1 MCLPIL
7 PLASLFISLISES
20 SARIL
25 KIYLQITI
33 PTLICTDLSFF
44 LPLGWTGPLLT
55 AVPSVPAL
63 AQPRLPSQALWTC
76 SSDPLLSLR
85 YLILI
90 PSCLVIVSTMLK
102 HIPAYFKNSIFPLL
116 HMHPGIILFSLPFT
130 VGIQERW
137 TILGLHRCPQVC
149 FGPAQFNWN
158 FLYQC
163 FYIPPYLPHLPYTLN
178 VSLAFGTVCPFSN
191 LRVCDTPS
199 SICWQLSH
207 SCFSLSFFPLRVGNS
222 YRSFLNYLFSI
233 GMVTNN
239 LLHTHDS
246 INNFML
252 IMHKRLS
259 PVHIFLLDFRP
270 KYSSIDLYAG
280 GCHRHLK
287 LSKSEMEFV
296 THYSSPV
303 VLFACA
309 CTHTHTHTHTP
320 V

>member
-1 MCLPIL
+1 MDRSTVDSCSLSACPGPAQATFSGIVNLLIWPSPFSSVFNLNSLLPYYHQHL
-7 PLASLFISLISES
+7 
-20 SARIL
+20 
-25 KIYLQITI
+25 TI
-33 PTLICTDLSFF
+33 
-44 LPLGWTGPLLT
+44 
-55 AVPSVPAL
+55 
-63 AQPRLPSQALWTC
+63 
-76 SSDPLLSLR
+76 
-85 YLILI
+85 
-90 PSCLVIVSTMLK
+90 LK

-116 HMHPGIILFSLPFT
+116 HMHPGMILFFLPFT

-163 FYIPPYLPHLPYTLN
+163 FYTPPYLPHLPYTLN
-178 VSLAFGTVCPFSN
+178 ISLAFGTVCPFSN

-207 SCFSLSFFPLRVGNS
+207 NCFSLSFFALRVGNS

-239 LLHTHDS
+239 LLHTYDS

-252 IMHKRLS
+252 IMHKCLS

-309 CTHTHTHTHTP
+309 CTHTHTHTHP
-320 V
+320 YNSILNYSNG